1 MVQKRKREKMRALP
15 DVVAEAL
22 QAIDEAES
30 FTRGMTFEEFILDRR
45 TSRAVERCLQIIS
58 EASRHVPK
66 SVQADYPEIPWRK
79 VIDSGNVFRHAYHT
93 VSHRIVWDTVRD
105 DLPILKGALKKIP
118 TDMPTTP

>member
-1 MVQKRKREKMRALP
+1 
-15 DVVAEAL
+15 
-22 QAIDEAES
+22 
-30 FTRGMTFEEFILDRR
+30 MTFEEFARDRK
-45 TSRAVERCLQIIS
+45 TSRAVERCLQIVS

-105 DLPILKGALKKIP
+105 DLPILERALKKIAADLP
-118 TDMPTTP
+118 ARP